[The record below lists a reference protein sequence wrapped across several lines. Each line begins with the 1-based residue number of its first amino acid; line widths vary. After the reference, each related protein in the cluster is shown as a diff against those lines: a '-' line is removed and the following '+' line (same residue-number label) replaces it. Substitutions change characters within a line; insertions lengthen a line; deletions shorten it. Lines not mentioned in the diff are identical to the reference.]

1 MFVKRPYRN
10 IPGIDRVGKS
20 EPSMDAT
27 LLRTNFALRKH
38 PKRYPLR
45 QHITAFFAALFI
57 IAMVTIGTYSILQFR
72 QLASLMIVT
81 AAENNSSVADQSA
94 SSDAGSRYRG
104 MAELHNQL
112 VAESDRIQKTLVIA
126 SSSLL
131 LLSIFAVWALARQ
144 LTKPLKALADEAQA
158 IRDFDFSNT
167 VSVNT
172 GIDEVD
178 ELSVIM
184 NEMKTTIRR
193 FLEIGSAMTAER
205 DFSSLLNRIL
215 GEMVDLS
222 RAAGGAIYLLEQD
235 GAALRLETA
244 RTSDGR
250 SFDMIE
256 ESYAARIVL
265 EIRNSIVSDAALRRK
280 IEMKR
285 VRNDEL
291 KSVDRAIAAK
301 LEVMSREVDLVAV
314 PLLNPRGEALGCV
327 LLVTES
333 DSKSSGEPATAH
345 LMALIKAISG
355 TAAVAIEN
363 KQLLIAQRNL
373 MDSLIKLVAGAIDAK
388 SPHTGGHCTR
398 VPALAKMLAEA
409 ATKQT
414 YGPFANFRLSEEEW
428 EALELASWLHDCGK
442 VTTPEY
448 VVDKA
453 TKLET
458 LYNRIHEIRTR
469 FEVVKREEEIR
480 LLRQRLS
487 GAALAEIDARLREF
501 NAEID
506 AEYAFVAE
514 CNIGGESMAPE
525 KLLRLHKIA
534 ERTWTRTLNDT
545 IGISH
550 EEMSRRRNRPP
561 QTLPVVERL
570 LDDKREHIIRREER
584 DRIPEDNSWGFKMN
598 VPEHKYNHGEI
609 HNLSIMRGTLTEE
622 ERYVI
627 NDHIVQTIV
636 MLESL
641 PFPRHL
647 RNVPEI
653 AGGHHERMDGNGYPR
668 KLKGNEMSV
677 LARIMAIADVFEA
690 LTAGDRPY
698 KKAKPLSEAIRI
710 MGAFKRNGHLDP
722 DLLDLFLETNVWM
735 DYSYRF
741 LDPEQ
746 MDEPDIR
753 AVLAIR
759 PQAA

>member
-1 MFVKRPYRN
+1 
-10 IPGIDRVGKS
+10 
-20 EPSMDAT
+20 MDT
-27 LLRTNFALRKH
+27 TILRTHFALRKQ
-38 PKRYPLR
+38 PKRHPLR

-57 IAMVTIGTYSILQFR
+57 IAMVTIGTYSVLQFR

-81 AAENNSSVADQSA
+81 TEAQSQSAGVQSTSGSAAEAMT
-94 SSDAGSRYRG
+94 G
-104 MAELHNQL
+104 LHNEL
-112 VAESDRIQKTLVIA
+112 VAESNRIQKTLVVA
-126 SSSLL
+126 SGTLL

-144 LTKPLKALADEAQA
+144 LTKPLKTLADEAQS

-167 VSVNT
+167 VSVHT

-178 ELSVIM
+178 ELSIIM

-205 DFSSLLNRIL
+205 DLSSLLNRIL
-215 GEMVDLS
+215 REMVDVS
-222 RAAGGAIYLLEQD
+222 RAVGGAIYLLDQD
-235 GAALRLETA
+235 GTALQLETA
-244 RTSDGR
+244 RTADGR
-250 SFDMIE
+250 SFDTID

-265 EIRNSIVSDAALRRK
+265 EIRSSIVSDSALRRK
-280 IEMKR
+280 IEYKR
-285 VRNDEL
+285 IRSDEL

-301 LEVMSREVDLVAV
+301 LEVTSNEVDLVAV
-314 PLLNPRGEALGCV
+314 PLLNPRGESLGVV
-327 LLVTES
+327 LLVSEPDLKS
-333 DSKSSGEPATAH
+333 AADSTMIH
-345 LMALIKAISG
+345 LLALIKAIAG
-355 TAAVAIEN
+355 TAAIAIEN
-363 KQLLIAQRNL
+363 KQLLAAQRNL

-388 SPHTGGHCTR
+388 SPHTGGHCQR

-458 LYNRIHEIRTR
+458 LYNRIHEIRAR
-469 FEVVKREEEIR
+469 FEIVKREEEIR
-480 LLRQRLS
+480 LLRQRLAGADLS
-487 GAALAEIDARLREF
+487 GIDSHLREF
-501 NAEID
+501 NAQVD
-506 AEYAFVAE
+506 ADYAFVAE
-514 CNIGGESMAPE
+514 CNVGSESMAPE
-525 KLLRLHKIA
+525 KLERLQEIGA
-534 ERTWTRTLNDT
+534 RTWTRTLDDSL
-545 IGISH
+545 GISH
-550 EEMSRRRNRPP
+550 EEMNRRRHNAV
-561 QTLPVVERL
+561 TALPVVERL
-570 LDDKREHIIRREER
+570 LDDKPEHIIER
-584 DRIPEDNSWGFKMN
+584 QEHDRIAEDNSWGFKMT
-598 VPEHKYNHGEI
+598 VPEHKYNYGEI
-609 HNLSIMRGTLTEE
+609 HNLSIMRGTLTDE

-647 RNVPEI
+647 RHVPEI
-653 AGGHHERMDGNGYPR
+653 AGRHHERMDGNGYPR

-710 MGAFKRNGHLDP
+710 MGSFKRNGHLDP

-741 LDPEQ
+741 LNADQ

-759 PQAA
+759 PAAA